1 MNQPVAAF
9 AARSLISRYTACSV
23 LAFGAHPDDLEL
35 GVGGTLARLS
45 AAGAHVVMAVVSVPG
60 DRGRRLAEAHA
71 AAAIL
76 GCELRVLIEDGRRI
90 DDLKT
95 YQLVGL
101 LDEVVADVAPA
112 AVFTH
117 SANEFHRDHASV
129 YQAAVSAQRLRF
141 FDFFSYHP
149 TMCRPVPVPFT
160 PRAYVDI
167 SDTIET
173 KIRAIDAHASQF
185 SCRGIDT
192 GLYRDFARLHGRMI
206 GVNYAEG
213 LDVGR
218 MLLA

>member
-1 MNQPVAAF
+1 
-9 AARSLISRYTACSV
+9 
-23 LAFGAHPDDLEL
+23 
-35 GVGGTLARLS
+35 
-45 AAGAHVVMAVVSVPG
+45 
-60 DRGRRLAEAHA
+60 
-71 AAAIL
+71 
-76 GCELRVLIEDGRRI
+76 
-90 DDLKT
+90 
-95 YQLVGL
+95 
-101 LDEVVADVAPA
+101 
-112 AVFTH
+112 
-117 SANEFHRDHASV
+117 
-129 YQAAVSAQRLRF
+129 
-141 FDFFSYHP
+141 
-149 TMCRPVPVPFT
+149 VPVPFT